1 MTFKTFIELE
11 GVTYPHLSSNSGLC
25 YDQLDINVITNQQ
38 NEARKLCQIAHGSW
52 EQTADTIQSYDRTK
66 ELLQHFDFQW
76 LNCSKE
82 YLTSNIFN
90 SAKCQLIMQNQL
102 RLRTEYFAHQYHNL
116 YTFSCQNGIINF
128 IENTPTFILEQRY
141 TTSEFLYSMMIKV
154 QNIGHE
160 RYILNIQQGK
170 RLIMR

>member
-52 EQTADTIQSYDRTK
+52 EQTADTIQSYDPTK

-116 YTFSCQNGIINF
+116 IHFFLSKWNYKFYRKHAYFHTRAEIYNF
-128 IENTPTFILEQRY
+128 RV
-141 TTSEFLYSMMIKV
+141 S
-154 QNIGHE
+154 
-160 RYILNIQQGK
+160 IQYDD
-170 RLIMR
+170 